1 MASGAFLRTCKRCQ
15 HAWTI
20 PAELAVER
28 PSMQGMANQ
37 LTSLISGGYSG
48 QVAFQE
54 HVKQIAA
61 AAKCPQCGATSFT
74 QEPVADS
81 AASTPSATSVDP
93 APSDGSAVAAAPPAL
108 PPAPSAP
115 ADPSAPSTWVSPSF
129 FQQAAAPQ
137 APVPQASAAPDGQP
151 RTYVLNQQLFSLTGD
166 AWIEDGQGNRAF
178 EVNGQLVSLRGTH
191 VLKDLAGQELYE
203 ISKPLAPHIHRT
215 IEIKRG
221 GGTVATVQEAVFHF
235 GGDKFT
241 ITNASGQPL
250 SMRGNWGGR
259 EFQIADQSGRDLIHV
274 SRVWFSMHNGYGVQI
289 APDFDVP
296 LGLAIVIALERVEA
310 EERGEKSPMQNLL
323 GGLGQL

>member
-1 MASGAFLRTCKRCQ
+1 MASGAYLRTCKRCQ
-15 HAWTI
+15 HAWTV
-20 PAELAVER
+20 PAELAEER

-37 LTSLISGGYSG
+37 LTSLISGGYNQ
-48 QVAFQE
+48 QVTFQE
-54 HVKQIAA
+54 HYKQLAA

-74 QEPVADS
+74 QEPVAES
-81 AASTPSATSVDP
+81 APS
-93 APSDGSAVAAAPPAL
+93 APSDDSRPSVDSAPSAGSAAPAAPPA
-108 PPAPSAP
+108 AS
-115 ADPSAPSTWVSPSF
+115 DPSDPSTWLPPSF
-129 FQQAAAPQ
+129 AQQAPA
-137 APVPQASAAPDGQP
+137 PQASAAPDGQP

-166 AWIEDGQGNRAF
+166 AWIEDGEGNRAF
-178 EVNGQLVSLRGTH
+178 EVNGQLMSLHGTH
-191 VLKDLAGQELYE
+191 VLKDLQGQELYE

-221 GGTVATVQEAVFHF
+221 GQTVATVQEAVFHF

-259 EFQIADQSGRDLIHV
+259 EFQIADPAGHDLIHV
-274 SRVWFSMHNGYGVQI
+274 SRVWFSLHNGYGVQI

-310 EERGEKSPMQNLL
+310 EEQGQKSPMQNLL
-323 GGLGQL
+323 GGLGGLGRF

>member
-1 MASGAFLRTCKRCQ
+1 MASGAYLRTCKRCQ
-15 HAWTI
+15 HAWTV
-20 PAELAVER
+20 PAELAEER

-37 LTSLISGGYSG
+37 LTSLISGGYNQ
-48 QVAFQE
+48 QVTFQE
-54 HVKQIAA
+54 HYKQLAA

-81 AASTPSATSVDP
+81 APSAPPVDP
-93 APSDGSAVAAAPPAL
+93 ALSAGQDVPAAAPAPT
-108 PPAPSAP
+108 APS
-115 ADPSAPSTWVSPSF
+115 DPSAPSIWVAQSF
-129 FQQAAAPQ
+129 VQQAFVQQAPAPQ
-137 APVPQASAAPDGQP
+137 APAAPDGQP

-166 AWIEDGQGNRAF
+166 ASIDDAQGNRAF
-178 EVNGQLVSLRGTH
+178 EVNGQLMSLHGTH
-191 VLKDLAGQELYE
+191 VLKDLQGQELYE

-221 GGTVATVQEAVFHF
+221 GQTVATVQEAVFHF

-259 EFQIADQSGRDLIHV
+259 EFQIADPAGHEVIHV
-274 SRVWFSMHNGYGVQI
+274 SRVWFSMHNAYGVQI
-289 APDFDVP
+289 APDFEVP

-310 EERGEKSPMQNLL
+310 EEQGQKSPMQNLL
-323 GGLGQL
+323 GGLGGLGQF

>member
-15 HAWTI
+15 KAWTV
-20 PAELAVER
+20 PAELAEER
-28 PSMQGMANQ
+28 PSMQGMAGQ
-37 LTSLISGGYSG
+37 LTSLISGGYNQ
-48 QVAFQE
+48 QVAFQAHYKE
-54 HVKQIAA
+54 LAA

-81 AASTPSATSVDP
+81 ALPALPVDSPSSVDP
-93 APSDGSAVAAAPPAL
+93 APSAPAMPL
-108 PPAPSAP
+108 APSA
-115 ADPSAPSTWVSPSF
+115 ASDPSDPSTWLPQSF
-129 FQQAAAPQ
+129 AQQAAA
-137 APVPQASAAPDGQP
+137 PQASAAPDGQP

-166 AWIEDGQGNRAF
+166 ARIEDGQGNRVF
-178 EVNGQLVSLRGTH
+178 EVDGQLMSLRGTH
-191 VLKDLAGQELYE
+191 VLKDLQGQGLYE

-221 GGTVATVQEAVFHF
+221 GQTVATVQEAVFHF

-259 EFQIADQSGRDLIHV
+259 EFQIADPAGHEVIHV
-274 SRVWFSMHNGYGVQI
+274 SRVWFSMHDGYGVQI

-310 EERGEKSPMQNLL
+310 EEQGQKSPMQNLL
-323 GGLGQL
+323 GGLGGLGRF